1 MANLYLP
8 SEIDVTLKGNDV
20 TVVDIDGQSY
30 YVEILDAEGN
40 EEQPYM
46 MDIWFSFGEGF
57 LLAFAVNDLES
68 FEYLKEL
75 HKKILKSKHGTIPP
89 ILLLGCKNDLENERK
104 VSYDDAKQLAES
116 WGTEYIESSAKKNL
130 NCEETLKKI
139 AEKIIEYK
147 KNCSHKSSCCL
158 CNIM

>member
-1 MANLYLP
+1 
-8 SEIDVTLKGNDV
+8 
-20 TVVDIDGQSY
+20 
-30 YVEILDAEGN
+30 
-40 EEQPYM
+40 
-46 MDIWFSFGEGF
+46 MDLWFSFGEGF
-57 LLAFAVNDLES
+57 LLVFAINDPES

-75 HKKILKSKHGTIPP
+75 RKKILKSKHGNIPP

-116 WGTEYIESSAKKNL
+116 WGTEYIETSAKKNL
-130 NCEETLKKI
+130 NCEESLKKI

-147 KNCSHKSSCCL
+147 KNCSHKSSCCF